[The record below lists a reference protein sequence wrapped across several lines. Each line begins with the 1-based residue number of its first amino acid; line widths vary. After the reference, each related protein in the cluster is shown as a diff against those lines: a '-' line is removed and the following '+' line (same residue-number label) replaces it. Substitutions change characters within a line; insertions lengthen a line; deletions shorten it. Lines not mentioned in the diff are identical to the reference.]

1 MKRIFVALALAGAF
15 LMPTAP
21 AVAVE
26 RSPFDGAILRL
37 VAERLGVKFNFDG
50 QHCLDDPIL
59 MGFFAPS
66 EGTVTICFNNAN
78 REGVDSLLVLRHELV
93 HVAQLCHGGP
103 LLSEDRSSSYNLAD
117 NYPLALHRTEAEA
130 RDLAAVLSEIDVSRI
145 LVKACLKPL

>member
-26 RSPFDGAILRL
+26 SSPFDGAVLKL
-37 VAERLGVKFNFDG
+37 VAEGLGVKFNVDG
-50 QHCLDDPIL
+50 QQCSDDPIL
-59 MGFFAPS
+59 MGFVAPS
-66 EGTVTICFNNAN
+66 EGTVTICFNNAI
-78 REGVDSLLVLRHELV
+78 RSSVDPLLVLRHELV

-117 NYPLALHRTEAEA
+117 NYPLAQHRAEAEA
-130 RDLAAVLSEIDVSRI
+130 RDLAAVLSEIDVARI
-145 LVKACLKPL
+145 LIKACLKPL